1 MLLLEQHFSAAA
13 ILEGMDGE
21 LETIY
26 RGETTTVGE
35 VEATGVKSIL
45 EANGI
50 DCVVV
55 GDSVL
60 PNLGFE
66 VRVASDRADEA
77 RRVLA
82 EALAIGPAGAEEGE
96 RESEGSEV

>member
-1 MLLLEQHFSAAA
+1 
-13 ILEGMDGE
+13 MDGE

-35 VEATGVKSIL
+35 VEATGLKAIL

-60 PNLGFE
+60 PNFGFE
-66 VRVASDRADEA
+66 VRVANDRAEEA
-77 RRVLA
+77 RRVIA
-82 EALAIGPAGAEEGE
+82 EALANGPAAAEEGE
-96 RESEGSEV
+96 RASEGSEVQ